1 MIITN
6 LLSLALVS
14 VLVSERRSSEEPELG
29 DRPRDVTFPR
39 TDILRNVVNE
49 QQSPPAV
56 ITIPGALL
64 SDNYKGKLRIW
75 TVSHIL
81 ARRHPL
87 ICQSPLHSNDDS

>member
-1 MIITN
+1 ME
-6 LLSLALVS
+6 LVS

-29 DRPRDVTFPR
+29 DRARDVTFPR
-39 TDILRNVVNE
+39 TDILRNIVNE
-49 QQSPPAV
+49 QQNPPAV

-64 SDNYKGKLRIW
+64 RDNYKGKLLIW

-87 ICQSPLHSNDDS
+87 LSILCIPMTIVK